1 MAIPANSSKMSENL
15 RHVNQGARP
24 ADITENQRIGIRV
37 DSADGKSSGEARP
50 AQNSENKRI
59 GTIANPQ

>member
-24 ADITENQRIGIRV
+24 ADITENQRIAIRV
-37 DSADGKSSGEARP
+37 DSYDGKSSGEARP

-59 GTIANPQ
+59 ATIANPQ

>member
-24 ADITENQRIGIRV
+24 ADITENQRIAVRN
-37 DSADGKSSGEARP
+37 DSHDGKSTGESRP

-59 GTIANPQ
+59 ATIANPQ